1 MVTEQPDGDQEHDV
15 VVVGG
20 GPAGVNA
27 ALECVNNQL
36 DAVLLEAAPAL
47 GGQLAEIPFSVR
59 NVATGWYANGQ
70 ALQSGLER
78 SAELLGGRVFLSHP
92 VSRVGLADG
101 WVEAGG
107 RRFRGKAFLVA
118 SGSTKQQHP
127 AAPDGAFEG
136 DVTYQ
141 LESRPDRF
149 AGRAVIVVGG
159 GDSATLDALEL
170 VSTAAS
176 VLLVHRSQALSARR
190 DIVARV
196 RAEPRIVDLAGWEVE
211 SLRGAA
217 RLEEAVLVQPATG
230 ARRTVAVEGL
240 VVKISRDPSTQPFR
254 GQLEL
259 DRRGFV
265 IADSELRTSR
275 PGVFAA
281 GDVVAGAYW
290 RVAYALGQGILAA
303 RSILRHLE
311 AL

>member
-1 MVTEQPDGDQEHDV
+1 MVTEQAEDGQERDV

-20 GPAGVNA
+20 GPAGVSA

-59 NVATGWYANGQ
+59 NVATGWYADGR
-70 ALQSGLER
+70 ALQFGLER
-78 SAELLGGRVFLSHP
+78 SAELLGARVFLSHP
-92 VSRVGLADG
+92 VSRASLAEG

-107 RRFRGKAFLVA
+107 RPFRGKAFLVA

-149 AGRAVIVVGG
+149 AGRPVIVIGG

-170 VSTAAS
+170 ASTAAS
-176 VLLVHRSQALSARR
+176 VMLVHRSGALTARR

-196 RAEPRIVDLAGWEVE
+196 RAEPRVMDLPGWEVE
-211 SLRGAA
+211 SVRGASQ
-217 RLEEAVLVQPATG
+217 LEEAVLVQPATG
-230 ARRTVAVEGL
+230 ARRTVAVQGL
-240 VVKISRDPSTQPFR
+240 VIKMSRDPNTAAFH
-254 GQLEL
+254 GQIEL
-259 DRRGFV
+259 DHRGFV
-265 IADSELRTSR
+265 IADSELQTSR

-303 RSILRHLE
+303 RSILRYLE